1 MGAAARQGEKMSKQP
16 RDDANDPIPVLGYRA
31 GAAQTITTS
40 GSSQRSTAF
49 SKATSVISIFC
60 TADCHIEVGD
70 STVTAT
76 TSSHFIPAS
85 NYIDL
90 AVKQDL
96 NDESQKHIAVIQASS
111 SGTFHISERS

>member
-1 MGAAARQGEKMSKQP
+1 M
-16 RDDANDPIPVLGYRA
+16 LGYRA

-40 GSSQRSTAF
+40 GTSQRSSSF
-49 SKATSVISIFC
+49 SHATSVISIFC

-70 STVTAT
+70 SSVEAS

-96 NDESQKHIAVIQASS
+96 NDESQKHIAVIQATT
-111 SGTFHISERS
+111 SGTFHISKRS